1 MKSTHIVTVPW
12 YRGSLNM
19 NGILVVYYNLCNI
32 FTDNL
37 EHFSLTVDYNV
48 LIYLIDKLKY
58 AQTIIFAAI
67 SMKNIEY

>member
-1 MKSTHIVTVPW
+1 
-12 YRGSLNM
+12 M

-58 AQTIIFAAI
+58 AQTIIFATI